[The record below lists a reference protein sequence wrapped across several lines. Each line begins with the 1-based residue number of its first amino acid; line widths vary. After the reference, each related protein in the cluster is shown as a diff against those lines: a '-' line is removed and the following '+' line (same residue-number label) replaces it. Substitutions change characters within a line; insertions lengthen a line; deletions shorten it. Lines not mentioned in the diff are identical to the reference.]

1 MASKKFD
8 AEFCFKGRIVSTY
21 FILIDKICGK
31 ETQTGTNITIIV
43 KDYLDKQTGKI
54 NAYIHLYY
62 ILLTFCQPQSKLNA
76 LYHVK
81 LFTFKILHE
90 IFFHTNAI

>member
-43 KDYLDKQTGKI
+43 KNCLDKQTGKI

-62 ILLTFCQPQSKLNA
+62 ILLTFCQPQIKSNA
-76 LYHVK
+76 MHHV
-81 LFTFKILHE
+81 
-90 IFFHTNAI
+90 